1 MMFKLLKKE
10 FALCLHPTSIPFL
23 LFSLFVFI
31 PNYPYEVMFFFSG
44 LSVFF
49 VCLTGREN
57 GDLAFSC
64 GLPVRKQEIALAR
77 MLLCGL
83 FQIALLILAGVF
95 TAVKEL
101 CFPPEAQINLAG
113 STANLAFLGNGALL
127 LGVFN
132 LIFFPWYFKNPVKVG
147 VPFIVAAAVQ
157 FVIIAVLIV
166 LRFTAPLFSE
176 TLAAV
181 DPLFMGAKAAA
192 FTIGFLGYIGGT
204 AFSAYLSARIFV
216 RTDL

>member
-1 MMFKLLKKE
+1 MFKLLKKE
-10 FALCLHPTSIPFL
+10 FALCMHPTSIPFL

-77 MLLCGL
+77 MLFCGILQVAL
-83 FQIALLILAGVF
+83 FVLAGVF
-95 TAVKEL
+95 TAVKEV

-113 STANLAFLGNGALL
+113 STANLAFLGYGALL
-127 LGVFN
+127 LGIFN
-132 LIFFPWYFKNPVKVG
+132 LVFFPWYFKNPAKVG
-147 VPFIVAAAVQ
+147 MPFIVAAAVQ
-157 FVIIAVLIV
+157 FFVIALLIV
-166 LRFTAPLFSE
+166 LRFTAPLFSQ

-181 DPLFMGAKAAA
+181 DPLSMAAKAVV
-192 FTIGFLGYIGGT
+192 FTIGVLGFVGGT
-204 AFSAYLSARIFV
+204 ALAAYLSARIFA